1 MMAAPWSLDRC
12 AVGGQGSLEGAG
24 AVTHQT
30 TATELT
36 GGRTGAE
43 CRAWPVHAPGSTRPG
58 PAAVVPGVL
67 FNARLTPP
75 QVRLAI
81 QPARQ
86 NALFIHLVLS

>member
-24 AVTHQT
+24 AV
-30 TATELT
+30 
-36 GGRTGAE
+36 
-43 CRAWPVHAPGSTRPG
+43 
-58 PAAVVPGVL
+58 VPGVL
-67 FNARLTPP
+67 FNAQLTPP